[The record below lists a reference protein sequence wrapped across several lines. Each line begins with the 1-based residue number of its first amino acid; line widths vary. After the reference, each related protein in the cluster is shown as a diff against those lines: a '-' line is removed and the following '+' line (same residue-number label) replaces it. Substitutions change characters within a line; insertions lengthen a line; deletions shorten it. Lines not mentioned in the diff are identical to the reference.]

1 PCSTPFILSVSD
13 VSLSLSDQ
21 HRAPKTF
28 HVSEGQLFILPCSP
42 AGQQRNVSWSREGQK
57 LDQEGQRLI
66 GSLGVEVQ
74 EGRLWFKPVQS
85 RHSGVYTCH
94 YRSQTG
100 EHQAQMELSVSREKC
115 PFADE
120 HRTQHQG
127 VTGMLPC
134 KLQHHY
140 KFYNLSSTRPVRWM
154 KDCAPLHRAG
164 APVRVDEWGYLWLQ
178 EASSQDTGTYT
189 CFLDLS
195 VEGQNYS
202 AAWSMEVTI
211 LTENCKILSSCF
223 TCCPVGDSVELQCR
237 ADLGYSKDDHTFMY
251 WLLNHTHTDDHPGVQ
266 EGWRVHGVSTLL
278 ISQVHPGL
286 LNVSIMCC
294 VNNPVGE
301 DHGQLWLTQADT
313 SAFHRSLGW
322 SLGLSLALLLL
333 VASVYYC
340 RVELL
345 LLHRDLRGRCSKHYV
360 ADEKLYDGIVTC
372 LHPSGLVPS
381 ELDPF
386 CLQLLPQRLETQ
398 WGYKLYIPGRD
409 NCPGEGDWYTHYNTI
424 YNSLIFTGFGVDQ
437 YGQQVSPPSKEYT
450 SYIGG
455 PVDYSRLPK
464 SVQYL
469 KRTQGALLWRPAP
482 RGRLG
487 FLRSERSFWNRLH
500 YYMPQVPSGKSQL
513 GPKAFSPA
521 SSVVVC

>member
-1 PCSTPFILSVSD
+1 
-13 VSLSLSDQ
+13 
-21 HRAPKTF
+21 
-28 HVSEGQLFILPCSP
+28 
-42 AGQQRNVSWSREGQK
+42 
-57 LDQEGQRLI
+57 
-66 GSLGVEVQ
+66 
-74 EGRLWFKPVQS
+74 
-85 RHSGVYTCH
+85 
-94 YRSQTG
+94 
-100 EHQAQMELSVSREKC
+100 MELSVSREKC

-202 AAWSMEVTI
+202 AAWSMEVTVTDETVYVDPTVVYPQDQV
-211 LTENCKILSSCF
+211 L
-223 TCCPVGDSVELQCR
+223 PVKLGDSVELQCR

-251 WLLNHTHTDDHPGVQ
+251 WLLNHTHTDDHPGLSDSWHYVQ

-409 NCPGEGDWYTHYNTI
+409 NCPGEAVHDALSDAVKRSRRLLLLLCASSPQGAVQPSDELQPLCYEQRVGLYDALMLKELHI
-424 YNSLIFTGFGVDQ
+424 ILI
-437 YGQQVSPPSKEYT
+437 E
-450 SYIGG
+450 IGG